1 MNSFANL
8 GLDQMFD
15 WFPDISSLFEEID
28 ETFRNFLGQWEFF
41 FGWFAIDINL
51 TWVADGWVSLL
62 AVFDGFT
69 TAVESLLSQAQVTC
83 TGSKVSSHSMPLE
96 WRI

>member
-28 ETFRNFLGQWEFF
+28 ETFRNFLGQWEVF

-83 TGSKVSSHSMPLE
+83 TGSKVSSRSMPLE